1 MYGLEVGQVIELEY
15 KRYDEG
21 LEQPVRGKRKLVK
34 EPCTIVQICPNQI
47 IVQDRMGFKR
57 GVAIGELIV
66 RGIIKQE
73 GRFQEL
79 RAERQDNESKGKRGK
94 YKRG

>member
-15 KRYDEG
+15 KRYDEE
-21 LEQPVRGKRKLVK
+21 LEQPVRGKRILVK
-34 EPCTIVQICPNQI
+34 EPCTIVQICHNQI

-66 RGIIKQE
+66 R

>member
-1 MYGLEVGQVIELEY
+1 M
-15 KRYDEG
+15 
-21 LEQPVRGKRKLVK
+21 VK